1 MNFFSYFSY
10 FNYTAWHD
18 DVSPG
23 SAQLLRSQVLLVLP
37 HPKRVQTPPKQLA
50 EPLHWLD
57 VGPSKT
63 LEAVE

>member
-1 MNFFSYFSY
+1 MMMS
-10 FNYTAWHD
+10 
-18 DVSPG
+18 VSPG

-63 LEAVE
+63 LEAVVGGC